1 MMRPD
6 CAPAGLETVSPDALL
21 VYRIAALSDQSAL
34 AALHARHGMTLYA
47 VAYSLAFDGAAAD
60 AAVAATFH
68 EVWRSAASF
77 NARASTVVRWLAD
90 LTRRAVHARFAR
102 RLQPDRPELV
112 RCDNATLDSA
122 AV

>member
-1 MMRPD
+1 MRPD
-6 CAPAGLETVSPDALL
+6 SAPAALEIVSPDALL

-34 AALHARHGMTLYA
+34 AALHARHSMTLYA

>member
-6 CAPAGLETVSPDALL
+6 RAPAAPETVSPDALL
-21 VYRIAALSDQSAL
+21 VYRIAALGDQSAL
-34 AALHARHGMTLYA
+34 ADLHARHGMTLYA
-47 VAYSLAFDGAAAD
+47 VAYRLAFDGEAAD
-60 AAVAATFH
+60 SAVAAAFH

-77 NARASTVVRWLAD
+77 NARAGTVVRWLAD